1 MRRAA
6 FQFAAGFGCSPSNA
20 LRWKSSPMTAGCP
33 LLLFRNIQVIILCT
47 PFLRLGKGTL
57 TTNPAVSHKSHDLA
71 SIKMLIRLPYKK

>member
-20 LRWKSSPMTAGCP
+20 LRWKSSPVAAGCP

-47 PFLRLGKGTL
+47 PFCALGREL
-57 TTNPAVSHKSHDLA
+57 
-71 SIKMLIRLPYKK
+71 

>member
-6 FQFAAGFGCSPSNA
+6 FQFAAGFGYSPSNA

-47 PFLRLGKGTL
+47 PFAPWEG
-57 TTNPAVSHKSHDLA
+57 NFDNKSG
-71 SIKMLIRLPYKK
+71 RFT